1 MFSDFF
7 RGKPALFESRFAAAY
22 DRFQRRLKQGFEK
35 KKVSPVP
42 GTQKTFDWLC
52 SKDIKIALTTG
63 FDRGIAS
70 TMLEQLGWNDGVI
83 ESVVCSDEVVKGRPA
98 PDLIFKAMQKT
109 GVTSVRQTVAVGDTV
124 SDVLAAHHAGVAM
137 SFGVLTGSHN
147 KSQLVKYPHTA
158 LLNSVTELPEYLLN
172 LQGVTSNG

>member
-1 MFSDFF
+1 M
-7 RGKPALFESRFAAAY
+7 
-22 DRFQRRLKQGFEK
+22 
-35 KKVSPVP
+35 P